1 MKVKYL
7 NLISL
12 TLEQTLLKIHF
23 FLDKILFVN
32 VIGYLD
38 NISNFAHKILL
49 KVKKFEI
56 FVLRKKECRGANP
69 LPLPSVSK
77 SVWVEYNLTQREDTS
92 QSSIKL
98 AILIF
103 RLYSDFAGF
112 SAYRGGIS
120 PPPFP

>member
-1 MKVKYL
+1 LK
-7 NLISL
+7 SL
-12 TLEQTLLKIHF
+12 CSEKKSVGAQT
-23 FLDKILFVN
+23 
-32 VIGYLD
+32 
-38 NISNFAHKILL
+38 
-49 KVKKFEI
+49 
-56 FVLRKKECRGANP
+56 P

-120 PPPFP
+120 PPTLSMNESYNLKKKKHFEIFNYH

>member
-38 NISNFAHKILL
+38 NISNFAHKILNTKLL
-49 KVKKFEI
+49 KSKSLKSLCSEKKS
-56 FVLRKKECRGANP
+56 VGAQTP
-69 LPLPSVSK
+69 LPLPFVSK
-77 SVWVEYNLTQREDTS
+77 SVWVENNLTQRETTS

-103 RLYSDFAGF
+103 RLYCDFAGF
-112 SAYRGGIS
+112 SA
-120 PPPFP
+120 